1 MALITRSEYAR
12 QRGVSPEAVRQA
24 ILSGRINLIEGKI
37 DPEVADIQW
46 AKNTKNPQA
55 AFAQPK
61 PLIDYA
67 AAPPPPAG
75 PALAPRPDSAITQTI
90 YDLQLSRA
98 KREFHEANLAEMRER
113 QKSGELVELAEV
125 EKTTA
130 TIFAQMCN
138 ALEGIGDKI
147 GDRMAAESDPFACRT
162 LINDEIAQIR
172 ADLAA
177 ALTAQADRLQ
187 EEDRE

>member
-1 MALITRSEYAR
+1 MRN
-12 QRGVSPEAVRQA
+12 VSREAVRLA
-24 ILSGRINLIEGKI
+24 VRDERINLINGKI
-37 DPEVADIQW
+37 DPAVADIQW
-46 AKNTKNPQA
+46 AANTRQPKKTLG
-55 AFAQPK
+55 AQP
-61 PLIDYA
+61 PLIA
-67 AAPPPPAG
+67 TAPAPTPPA
-75 PALAPRPDSAITQTI
+75 PLLPPPDSAITQTI

-98 KREFHEANLAEMRER
+98 KREHHEANLAEMRER
-113 QKSGELVELAEV
+113 QKAGELVELAEV

-147 GDRMAAESDPFACRT
+147 GDRIAAESDPFACRT

-177 ALTAQADRLQ
+177 ALTAKADRLQ
-187 EEDRE
+187 EAEHE